1 MLAQVQ
7 MTGNAGVCRDTRGG
21 GSGIRLRLVVVL
33 ALGSMSALLA
43 AAPALAAPQ
52 VSGSFSV
59 PGTSIDSQITQ
70 GPDGN
75 IWATTPEAATDD
87 VARITPA
94 GAVTKFNLDDV
105 DAPVGITR
113 QGSNLWVT
121 AINEVARFSPGS
133 TDATATTILQIG
145 GPRHI
150 TVGPD
155 GNLWT
160 VSGNNVI
167 KFPPG
172 SPSTPTVFGALI
184 TDGKQI
190 VSGGD
195 GNMWA
200 TGATQVVS
208 FTTAGIQ
215 PTHSPHTFSGNTQGI
230 ARGPGTQIGFGCPQ
244 CSPQSVGRITPP
256 GGAQLTNTGTVDP
269 AFGITF
275 ANDGGYWYSEFN
287 QNRLARLTPQGAIT
301 HPLPKFPTAGTR
313 GPRQITKGPNNTL
326 WVTLDEPGVAPN
338 DRVAR
343 VTGVAAPTPPPPN
356 GCTDNAFEFG
366 KPAKNKKKGTA
377 ELPVTVPCAG
387 DVELAK
393 TKKVKADEETAEAE
407 GDVELLVKAKGKAK
421 KRLNKKGKAKVKA
434 EVTYTPTGGE
444 ASTQTKKVKL
454 KKRR

>member
-1 MLAQVQ
+1 MTGFAGVRRLIVIALASGAMLA
-7 MTGNAGVCRDTRGG
+7 
-21 GSGIRLRLVVVL
+21 
-33 ALGSMSALLA
+33 A

-52 VSGSFSV
+52 VNGVFTV
-59 PGTSIDSQITQ
+59 TGLGIDNQITQ

-75 IWATTPEAATDD
+75 MWVTIEDDGTND
-87 VARITPA
+87 VARINSQT
-94 GAVTKFNLDDV
+94 GQVTKFNLDDV
-105 DAPVGITR
+105 TNPVGITR
-113 QGSNLWVT
+113 LGNNLWVT
-121 AINEVARFSPGS
+121 AINQVARFAPGS
-133 TDATATTILQIG
+133 TDATATMIAAIG
-145 GPRHI
+145 GPAHI

-167 KFPPG
+167 KIPPG
-172 SPSTPTVFGALI
+172 DPSSPTVFGALI
-184 TDGKQI
+184 TAGKQI

-195 GNMWA
+195 GNLWA

-208 FTTAGIQ
+208 FTTAGTQ
-215 PTHSPHTFSGNTQGI
+215 PPHSPHTFSGNTQGI
-230 ARGPGTQIGFGCPQ
+230 AKGPGTQIGFGCPQ

-256 GGAQLTNTGTVDP
+256 GAAQLTNTGTVDP

-287 QNRLARLTPQGAIT
+287 QNRLARLTPQGVIT

-338 DRVAR
+338 DKVGR
-343 VTGVAAPTPPPPN
+343 VTGVAPPTPPPP
-356 GCTDNAFEFG
+356 DNCDTFELG
-366 KPAKNKKKGTA
+366 KPDKNKRKGTA
-377 ELPVTVPCAG
+377 DLTATVPCPGTA
-387 DVELAK
+387 ELAK
-393 TKKVKADEETAEAE
+393 TKKVKGDEETAEAE

-421 KRLNKKGKAKVKA
+421 RRLNKKGKAKVKA
-434 EVTYTPTGGE
+434 EVTYTPDGGDP
-444 ASTQTKKVKL
+444 STESKKVKL